1 MDIWTALE
9 YAAWALSF
17 VLIGWM
23 LVDARFVSTTY
34 GEDFLLSSR
43 EGEE

>member
-1 MDIWTALE
+1 MDFWTALE
-9 YAAWALSF
+9 YAAWGISI

-34 GEDFLLSSR
+34 GEDFLLSSC
-43 EGEE
+43 EGDE

>member
-1 MDIWTALE
+1 MDVWTALE
-9 YAAWALSF
+9 YAAWGISI
-17 VLIGWM
+17 VLVGWM

-43 EGEE
+43 EGDE